1 MKVNSQIFRAYDIRG
16 IVKEELSDE
25 LVKKLGRAIG
35 TLLKRNNSDALNV
48 CRDGRLSGPHISR
61 LFIEGVLSTGC
72 NVYNLDLGHTP
83 LLYFSTFKTPI
94 KNGVM
99 ITGSHNPK
107 NYNGF
112 KIVVDQKPL
121 SGESIT
127 EIKNLIESEDFIF
140 GKGKEQKTSL
150 LEEYQT
156 EIKSKIKFE
165 KNLKIVLDCG
175 NGAGGSVAP
184 KLFKDLGIELIELFS
199 EVDGNFP
206 NHHPDPSNPENL
218 KDLIVKV
225 IEHKAHLG
233 IALDGDADRLGVVD
247 DQGNII
253 FPDQYMSL
261 IANHILKNNL
271 GRKIVFDVKCSS
283 KLKESIS
290 KSKGIP
296 IMTRTGHSF
305 IKKEILK
312 QSAILGGEMSG
323 HIFFND
329 DWYGFDDGIYSALR
343 LIEIIAKS
351 EDSSAKMF
359 NKFPQPFNTPE
370 INLQTTDERKFEI
383 IEKLKKE
390 FEFNDYEKVLID
402 GIRIENDESW
412 GLARASNTTPSLV
425 FRFEG
430 KSEEALKKIIEVFQ
444 KALFAIDDK
453 LEIKLN

>member
-72 NVYNLDLGHTP
+72 NVYNLDLDHTP

-225 IEHKAHLG
+225 REHKAHLG

-370 INLQTTDERKFEI
+370 INLQTTDKRKFEI
-383 IEKLKKE
+383 IEKLKTE